1 MDRAAPPPSGPASG
15 GSWTAGRRASSARTP
30 YPPEGP
36 GPARDGALRGA
47 DDEPRTDEGRE
58 TSGLRTR
65 ERRTEP
71 PRPRFHP
78 QSEDACR
85 TSPRAP
91 GVGVHVRVTGK
102 EAPPEGVIV
111 LSGQAATAGSN
122 PLDPARRNGSLSI
135 TSAITAQKIPDWP
148 ETALT
153 GTSEPG
159 RRAYVVGLPEE
170 CSATLVH
177 RSDDQS
183 ERTAVPADSWPA
195 RITELGVTE
204 VCIDDHGMFRA
215 EPGLA
220 SDIENLVRHGMQVV
234 VAVADVMDGFD
245 LVTRLSHLGPKL
257 LTRRGTPPDSP
268 WRILQE
274 QAGHALD
281 AHRTVIETVCGCH
294 PALAQ
299 LFLTALRRT
308 GEDDPFPESAIIEA
322 LAEAVAYVVRTQFA
336 RPRDQAVFL
345 LCRALRADPATTP
358 KGCQYLGAAGSR
370 SIRSMAQVLSS
381 EPVPAEVTVALWQQ
395 LRVHLDASTFAVAQ
409 RALLALLS
417 NSPPGDAD
425 HLGPLELLASGGSP
439 RVTHEVAELVRR
451 AADAAGTE
459 GRRCI
464 VQALPELAGDS
475 SAGEAAARLA
485 VVCADTDLGALGA
498 ALRELDASGAAPD
511 AACTALS
518 PPVAL
523 EHPVLVARLAERV
536 LDRLGRDDPRAVTAA
551 LSWIM
556 TSPTTTCTEP
566 MQRLRVLRRI
576 VAMSHDDGPTA
587 PVIRAGVASLR
598 AFARRSTSRYL
609 RGLVARQGLSSGGL
623 PLIACCPAGPTT
635 CLSDRADDAAVWCW
649 RARALVSPHGADYA
663 WTLIVHSLIAFHRQD
678 TAPAGELLSRAAEAT
693 AALHASAVTQ
703 FCGLAIQYLE
713 KDSAGAD
720 RHPAPDDGIH
730 VILHV
735 FATHCAANLD
745 QWGSSV
751 QSAIDKYFA
760 VGRALASAELTNPLL
775 LNWRQR
781 LRVIFVAC
789 HEDAMAECLQNDI
802 HAALESWRTVN
813 SSSDAIIPHEDD
825 GTGTDDG
832 DGSLALSTSEWRVV
846 ERVIA
851 GCTNAQAAEALY
863 LSKRTVDTHLRNIH
877 RRLGIPS
884 RTELIKIVGA
894 SRQEPAPARR
904 PDQADSGS
912 EEERSRRR

>member
-1 MDRAAPPPSGPASG
+1 M
-15 GSWTAGRRASSARTP
+15 
-30 YPPEGP
+30 
-36 GPARDGALRGA
+36 
-47 DDEPRTDEGRE
+47 
-58 TSGLRTR
+58 
-65 ERRTEP
+65 
-71 PRPRFHP
+71 
-78 QSEDACR
+78 
-85 TSPRAP
+85 
-91 GVGVHVRVTGK
+91 
-102 EAPPEGVIV
+102 
-111 LSGQAATAGSN
+111 SGQAATAGSN

-170 CSATLVH
+170 CSVALV
-177 RSDDQS
+177 RYSDDQD
-183 ERTAVPADSWPA
+183 ERTAAPADSWPA

-220 SDIENLVRHGMQVV
+220 SDIENLVHHGMQVV
-234 VAVADVMDGFD
+234 VTVADTMDEFD
-245 LVTRLSHLGPKL
+245 LVTRLSHLEPKL

-274 QAGHALD
+274 QTGHALD

-299 LFLTALRRT
+299 LFLTALCRT
-308 GEDDPFPESAIIEA
+308 GEDDPFPASAIIEA
-322 LAEAVAYVVRTQFA
+322 LAEAVTYVVRTQFA

-345 LCRALRADPATTP
+345 LCLALRADPATTP
-358 KGCQYLGAAGSR
+358 KGCRQYLEAAGSR

-417 NSPPGDAD
+417 NSPPGDVD
-425 HLGPLELLASGGSP
+425 HLGPLELLASGENP
-439 RVTHEVAELVRR
+439 RVTHEVADLVRR
-451 AADAAGTE
+451 VADAAGTE

-518 PPVAL
+518 PLVAL

-556 TSPTTTCTEP
+556 TSPTTTCAEP

-598 AFARRSTSRYL
+598 AFTRRSTSRYL

-623 PLIACCPAGPTT
+623 PLIACCLAGLTT

-678 TAPAGELLSRAAEAT
+678 TALAGELLSRAAEAT

-863 LSKRTVDTHLRNIH
+863 LSKRTVDTHLRNIY
-877 RRLGIPS
+877 RRLGISS